1 MLLVEVWR
9 VQRGLGWYVLGVIV
23 LALMA
28 ISIGHNASLTVNDKN
43 ELAQLGVAAS
53 ALIPLPLVTACG
65 FATFVGA
72 ALVAQNDVLD
82 LAWTKPIPREVIA
95 LRIIAVDLVA
105 VAGAFVFGLGAVFA
119 VGLLV
124 HVTPHLDPAFPSALL
139 LGLGV
144 ALMWCALTLAL
155 TARLRRGGWVG
166 GVMWPVSFLCI
177 GLAQIGGPV
186 GAIGR
191 AINLINP
198 LAYFSG
204 SRVSDSG
211 ALSLDSVFGFPVE
224 ERALIVWL
232 LAALFC
238 LAATLL
244 WSRREA

>member
-166 GVMWPVSFLCI
+166 GVMWPVPSCASAWPKSAGRSARSAVRSI
-177 GLAQIGGPV
+177 SSIRWPILA
-186 GAIGR
+186 GR
-191 AINLINP
+191 A
-198 LAYFSG
+198 
-204 SRVSDSG
+204 SRIPVRSPSIQSSVSRSKS
-211 ALSLDSVFGFPVE
+211 A
-224 ERALIVWL
+224 R
-232 LAALFC
+232 
-238 LAATLL
+238 
-244 WSRREA
+244 